1 MSVDDPAIEAALEAA
16 LGLSARGG
24 TDVAIHHAPP
34 MNPLA
39 IGSAL
44 AAVAILFGLGFV
56 ELLPRPSTVAAAPVF
71 IQADQADRQAVEARF
86 EGLVTQ
92 LRLLRLGEERRDG
105 EFGAKVFPVTPAALS
120 KSRVFGLPEGER

>member
-1 MSVDDPAIEAALEAA
+1 MSAVDDDVEAALTAA
-16 LGLSARGG
+16 LGLNDRGASAP
-24 TDVAIHHAPP
+24 TNPIAISA
-34 MNPLA
+34 
-39 IGSAL
+39 AL
-44 AAVAILFGLGFV
+44 AAVAIIAGLGFV
-56 ELLPRPSTVAAAPVF
+56 ALLPRPSMIAAGAAYVV
-71 IQADQADRQAVEARF
+71 ADQADRQAVEARF